1 MKLNNKVYDILKWI
15 VIIVMPA
22 IGTLYFALSEIWGLP
37 YATQVVGTLTAV
49 EVFLGAI
56 LGVSTVQYNKEQKL
70 IQDQT
75 AEVITEFDNISNE

>member
-15 VIIVMPA
+15 VIIVLPA
-22 IGTLYFALSEIWGLP
+22 ISTLYYALSEIWNLP
-37 YATQVVGTLTAV
+37 YATQVVGSITAIT
-49 EVFLGAI
+49 VFLGAI

-75 AEVITEFDNISNE
+75 AEVITEFDNITNE

>member
-37 YATQVVGTLTAV
+37 AATQVVGTITAIT
-49 EVFLGAI
+49 VFLGAI

-75 AEVITEFDNISNE
+75 AEVITEFDNIANE